1 MNGSSS
7 SRAAPGRHAGAIAA
21 RFRPFGTT
29 IFAEMTALANQH
41 GAVNLAQGFPDFDGP
56 LFVREAVERAMAEGK
71 NQYGR
76 MQGSPELNR
85 AITGWWKRS
94 SGLDIDG
101 ESQVT
106 VTAGCT
112 EALAATFLGLID
124 PGDEVILFE
133 PYYDCYCAGVA
144 MAQGKVRSVRL
155 RPPEGAARG
164 ADGIVRAPF
173 TFDPDELRRAFS
185 SDPRAIVINTP
196 NNPTGKVFSRD
207 ELALIAELCVK
218 HDAIAITDEVYERL
232 TFEPS
237 LPHIH
242 LATLPGMAERTVTL
256 SSLGKTFSFTGWKTG
271 WAIAPPALSR
281 GVRSAHQFLTFCS
294 VTPIQ
299 HGAAAALNDG
309 DDYIRSL
316 QRQLSEARDYLVRAL
331 ADVGFRVYMPAGTY
345 FIMVDHTPV
354 SRGRSD
360 MEFCR
365 WLTTEIGVAAIPPS
379 PFYDDPA
386 RGRSLARF
394 AFCKKMDTLQRA
406 VERLKKL
413 RRN

>member
-1 MNGSSS
+1 MNRVAPAG
-7 SRAAPGRHAGAIAA
+7 RAALIAD
-21 RFRPFGTT
+21 RFAPFGTT

-56 LFVREAVERAMAEGK
+56 DFMPRAVDRAMAEGR

-85 AITGWWKRS
+85 AIVGSWKRS
-94 SGLDIDG
+94 SGLEVDG
-101 ESQVT
+101 ETQVT

-112 EALAATFLGLID
+112 EALAASFLGLIN
-124 PGDEVILFE
+124 PGDEVVLFE

-144 MAQGKVRSVRL
+144 MAQGRVKSVRL
-155 RPPEGAARG
+155 RPPEAATPDR
-164 ADGIVRAPF
+164 DGVVHAPF
-173 TFDPDELRRAFS
+173 TFDADELRRAFAS
-185 SDPRAIVINTP
+185 RPRAIVLNTP
-196 NNPTGKVFSRD
+196 NNPTGKVFSRE
-207 ELALIAELCVK
+207 ELALIADLCVE
-218 HDAIAITDEVYERL
+218 HDTIAITDEVYERL

-237 LPHIH
+237 LPHLH
-242 LATLPGMAERTVTL
+242 LATFPGMAERTVTL

-299 HGAAAALNDG
+299 FGAAAALNDG
-309 DDYIRSL
+309 EQYVRSL
-316 QRQLSEARDYLVRAL
+316 QKQLGEARDFLARAL
-331 ADVGFRVYMPAGTY
+331 AEVGFRVYMPAGTY

-354 SRGRSD
+354 SRGLSD
-360 MEFCR
+360 REFCR
-365 WLTTEIGVAAIPPS
+365 RLTSEIGVAAIPPS
-379 PFYDDPA
+379 PFYDDPG

-394 AFCKKMDTLQRA
+394 AFCKKMETLERA
-406 VERLKKL
+406 VERLRKL
-413 RRN
+413 RR